1 MTRNHRLF
9 PLSPARTSLALGAC
23 VFAAACM
30 GAPLTNTP
38 INTGTDSTTAARK
51 ALEGTWRLV
60 SLEVANADG
69 KKTTVQAEGELVL
82 DAFANLKIIYRVA
95 EAGLK
100 ALESVGV
107 SAERTSEMQVRF
119 RTVESRTDSAIV
131 SRLQAFDRSIEKAEQ
146 AILLRQLEAF
156 MTPDEVWMFR
166 QKAHGFSHAE
176 IAKARGCSVN
186 AVDQKMSRLIRKIRA
201 LAGVKE

>member
-107 SAERTSEMQVRF
+107 EQPTPVISTTGEVAIDVAGQKVTYVGADHSER
-119 RTVESRTDSAIV
+119 
-131 SRLQAFDRSIEKAEQ
+131 AFDPDLAARRANPFALERVRYYSVGADG
-146 AILLRQLEAF
+146 ILTLKTRHDNGKDAA
-156 MTPDEVWMFR
+156 T
-166 QKAHGFSHAE
+166 
-176 IAKARGCSVN
+176 
-186 AVDQKMSRLIRKIRA
+186 SRWQRA
-201 LAGVKE
+201 G

>member
-1 MTRNHRLF
+1 MD
-9 PLSPARTSLALGAC
+9 SL
-23 VFAAACM
+23 
-30 GAPLTNTP
+30 
-38 INTGTDSTTAARK
+38 RK
-51 ALEGTWRLV
+51 V
-60 SLEVANADG
+60 SL
-69 KKTTVQAEGELVL
+69 L
-82 DAFANLKIIYRVA
+82 DAQGKPLDERLQNVFRRLLPKFLRRFRAFQDEAEIQNHCEEAFQRVSEKEQQSGQELERPWGYA
-95 EAGLK
+95 WK

-119 RTVESRTDSAIV
+119 RTVESRTDAAIV
-131 SRLQAFDRSIEKAEQ
+131 SGLQAFDRSIEKAEQ

-186 AVDQKMSRLIRKIRA
+186 AVDQKMSRLIRKIRV